1 MAGTFLKRTMDGAES
16 SQKGTISFWIKRS
29 QLGTEQTIFSN
40 GSYASGW
47 STYGQIR
54 FRNPDDLEIRTVS
67 SGVEKNVRITS
78 RKFRDI
84 NSWYHIVISFDFD
97 SSTADNYIQLYVNG
111 VKDSEFAQYGNLS
124 GQTNMFFVGS
134 DLNGQRIG
142 NFNTGEY
149 FDGSISHFHCI
160 VGTVYDASAFG
171 STDATTGEWKI
182 NTAPSVTYGDGG
194 FFILKDGNSVTDQ
207 SGNGNNWV
215 VDGDILS
222 KTEDCPSNV
231 FATWNPFTCRPDYVF
246 SNQFG
251 NTRWRH
257 SEANSHHSVRS
268 TLGFNSGKYYAEF
281 KVVSNVSNSSMQIG
295 ISSLNTANTPDT
307 AVFGLEGSGYQNN
320 GVLYRNGYSDVT
332 GLTTFAQ
339 NDIIG
344 VACDFDNKMIYWYK
358 NGTLLNGTGYAF
370 SLNGGI
376 AEDDFYGFACSGY
389 QTSGDDVVIDANF
402 GNGYFNN
409 TAVSSAGTNASG
421 NGIFEYDVPTGYT
434 ALSTKG
440 LNL

>member
-1 MAGTFLKRTMDGAES
+1 MASTYLTRTPSSAGNRKTWTFSA
-16 SQKGTISFWIKRS
+16 WIKRS
-29 QLGTEQTIFSN
+29 DTASQVGVLNTQPDSSNYTRIRFGSNKLRVLSVIN
-40 GSYASGW
+40 GSTGSG
-47 STYGQIR
+47 
-54 FRNPDDLEIRTVS
+54 FDKE
-67 SGVEKNVRITS
+67 TS
-78 RKFRDI
+78 RVFRD
-84 NSWYHIVISFDFD
+84 NSAFYNIVIAYN
-97 SSTADNYIQLYVNG
+97 STLATSNDRVKIWVNG
-111 VKDSEFAQYGNLS
+111 VLETDFSINSFGGGQNLDSFVNATNLHDIGAEES
-124 GQTNMFFVGS
+124 ASYF
-134 DLNGQRIG
+134 NGLMSHIHLI
-142 NFNTGEY
+142 
-149 FDGSISHFHCI
+149 DG
-160 VGTVYDASAFG
+160 TAYDASAFG
-171 STDATTGEWKI
+171 ETDATTGEWKI
-182 NTAPSVTYGDGG
+182 KTSPSVTYGTNG

-207 SGNGNNWV
+207 SGNGNNWTV
-215 VDGDILS
+215 AGGTLTN
-222 KTEDCPSNV
+222 TEDCPSNV